1 MRNSEPRPELS
12 GGSFP
17 ILRLQRKRTMS
28 TTTYETV
35 IGLEAHVQLATE
47 SKAFCAD
54 RNQFGN
60 EPNRNVSMISLGYPG
75 TLPMLNE
82 RQVRFAVKLGLALG
96 CKISR
101 RSTFDRKNYF
111 YADLPKGY
119 QITQDESPICIG
131 GGLPIRTTYPT
142 VLRNGVEVPAAAPGE
157 AVSSQPSAVGRIVK
171 LHHIHMEEDA
181 GKSIHAEGEAFTRV
195 DLNRAGTPLLE
206 IVTDPDLRSAEEVDA
221 FMNGMRQLVRWL
233 GISDGNM
240 QEGSLRCDVN
250 VSVRPEGQTEFGTR
264 CEVKNMNSM
273 KFARQAVSY
282 EVKRQIKLIESGKK
296 VRQQTRQFDPET
308 GSTSALRDKEDAQ
321 DYRYFPDPDLPPV
334 VLTEAFINKVR
345 DEIGI
350 LPWQAFDQLTNDH
363 QLSAEDAAH
372 LSEDRV
378 NYETFSAYAVESPS
392 VPDLA
397 KLWVNRIMPWL
408 TEQRLEV
415 TNLPLD
421 AKQIARFQE
430 LILAGDVAPSAA
442 TARLLPDLLLT
453 PGDPMQRAESLGL
466 IQNTNTAFLTS
477 IVDAVITE
485 NPGKVTAYQ
494 KGKTGLIGFFMGEV
508 MKRSKGS
515 AGPKETKALLLE
527 KLER

>member
-1 MRNSEPRPELS
+1 
-12 GGSFP
+12 
-17 ILRLQRKRTMS
+17 MS

-54 RNQFGN
+54 RNAFGH

-96 CKISR
+96 CKINR

-131 GGLPIRTTYPT
+131 GGLPIRSTSFA
-142 VLRNGVEVPAAAPGE
+142 PAAAPE
-157 AVSSQPSAVGRIVK
+157 RIIQ

-181 GKSIHAEGEAFTRV
+181 GKSIHAADEPFTKV

-206 IVTDPDLRSAEEVDA
+206 IVTNPDLRSAEEVDA

-233 GISDGNM
+233 GVSDGNM

-250 VSVRPEGQTEFGTR
+250 VSVRPEGQAAFGTR

-282 EVKRQIKLIESGKK
+282 EVDRQIQLLESGKK
-296 VRQQTRQFDPET
+296 VQQQTRQFDPET
-308 GSTSALRDKEDAQ
+308 GTTSALRDKEDAH

-334 VLTEAFINKVR
+334 VLSEAFIKEVR
-345 DEIGI
+345 EEIGI
-350 LPWQAFDQLTNDH
+350 LPWQAFDQLVNDY
-363 QLSAEDAAH
+363 QLATEDAAH

-378 NYETFSAYAVESPS
+378 NYETFIAYAAKSPS

-408 TEQRLEV
+408 NEQRLEASE
-415 TNLPLD
+415 LPLD
-421 AKQIARFQE
+421 AEQIARFQE
-430 LILAGDVAPSAA
+430 LIMAGDVSASVA
-442 TARLLPDLLLT
+442 TAKLLPDLLLS
-453 PGDPMQRAESLGL
+453 PGDPLQRAEHLGL
-466 IQNTNTAFLTS
+466 IQNTDNDFLTQ
-477 IVDAVITE
+477 IVEEVIAK

-494 KGKTGLIGFFMGEV
+494 KGKTGLLGFFMGQV
-508 MKRSKGS
+508 MNQTKGS
-515 AGPKETKALLLE
+515 AGPKETEALLLE
-527 KLER
+527 KLAKKA